1 MRSFARGTKAA
12 LSGRSGR
19 ESVRSALLFF
29 HRKVR
34 PMKQKGC
41 AASRAEQKLRFPE
54 NLDAGV
60 CEAHFCSFIGNDFG
74 FSVRFFVFLVKGDN
88 EMFQKKNLSGLQQAC

>member
-1 MRSFARGTKAA
+1 MDI
-12 LSGRSGR
+12 
-19 ESVRSALLFF
+19 LFF

-54 NLDAGV
+54 NLDARV
-60 CEAHFCSFIGNDFG
+60 CEAHFCSINTGYIVHKYYLEFPQI
-74 FSVRFFVFLVKGDN
+74 VIPK
-88 EMFQKKNLSGLQQAC
+88 